1 MPEPGIIMN
10 IENLD
15 RAQKAAENPQKA
27 SDKDLRHAVRYY
39 RAYNRDVKR
48 QAKNARDTRD
58 YYESEW
64 GAGGWADTTMG
75 VLNTRIRG
83 NSQTLRVLNGELK
96 KRKNNR
102 K

>member
-27 SDKDLRHAVRYY
+27 SDKDLRHAVGYY

-64 GAGGWADTTMG
+64 DAGGWADTTAE
-75 VLNTRIRG
+75 VLNKRSKG
-83 NSQTLRVLNGELK
+83 NSQTLRLLNGELR

-102 K
+102 